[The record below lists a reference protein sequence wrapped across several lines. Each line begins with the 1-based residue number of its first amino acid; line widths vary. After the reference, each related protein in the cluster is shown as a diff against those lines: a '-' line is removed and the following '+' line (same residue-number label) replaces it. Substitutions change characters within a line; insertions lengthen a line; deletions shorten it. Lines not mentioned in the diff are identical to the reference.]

1 MINTSTVDLV
11 LAPDAP
17 IDLHLHTFYSD
28 GVWSPEALLDHLVS
42 ESFALVAITD
52 HDRVDTLP
60 EIQQLAAQKHLPVL
74 VGAEMTTQWHGQMVD
89 VLCYGFS
96 LEGTALARVAH
107 SVFQRQ
113 QDNLREAYSYLIAQG
128 FPFPPLEENPE
139 LLTVLEKPSAQQP
152 HDFVPLIKNY
162 GVGIEDGSLKKAL
175 RESGLA
181 LIMTEIASVVE
192 AAHQD
197 GGVCL
202 VAHPGREDITLF
214 DTHMLDELREEI
226 PIDGLEVYYPKHNP
240 QQTTMYGAYAQKHG
254 LLISSGSDSHGP
266 HKMPIKYE
274 CGLSRLLLERM
285 GIEVRL
291 KAD

>member
-1 MINTSTVDLV
+1 MKLSTENLV
-11 LAPDAP
+11 LASDAP

-42 ESFALVAITD
+42 ESFALAAITD
-52 HDRVDTLP
+52 HDRVDTLA
-60 EIQQLAAQKHLPVL
+60 EIQRLGVEKHLPIL
-74 VGAEMTTQWHGQMVD
+74 VGAEMTTQWHNHMVD

-96 LEGTALARVAH
+96 LEGVALADVCR

-113 QDNLREAYSYLIAQG
+113 QQNLREAYAYLIAHR

-139 LLTVLEKPSAQQP
+139 LLAILEKPSAQQP

-162 GVGIEDGSLKKAL
+162 GVGIEDGSLKKSL
-175 RESGLA
+175 RESGLD

-202 VAHPGREDITLF
+202 IAHPGRDDITLF
-214 DTHMLDELREEI
+214 DTRLLDELRKEI
-226 PIDGLEVYYPKHNP
+226 PIDGLEVYYPKHSAE
-240 QQTTMYGAYAQKHG
+240 QTSMFREYAHKHG
-254 LLISSGSDSHGP
+254 LLLSSGSDSHGP
-266 HKMPIKYE
+266 HKMPIKHQAS
-274 CGLSRLLLERM
+274 LSHLLLERM
-285 GIEVRL
+285 GIKVSRQ
-291 KAD
+291 